1 MECKGCWA
9 YIRGGDPTVQLFQS
23 YRPGPVA
30 GSRNPW
36 RAYLLSGCK
45 DYKCYII
52 PIRNRELRVTLVMRR
67 GDVLP
72 TVSGVQA
79 LLGGLATLA
88 TLNLRGCNRMRNEGV
103 RALTHLSSLT
113 RLTLSYNNRVT
124 AEGLR
129 SLGALSRP
137 PRDERDAR
145 AGHALLAHGARP
157 LHRVASERGR
167 PPPFGPLTES
177 RLPRAQLLRP
187 FQPGRAGRAGRPQQ
201 SGPPKPQPL
210 LGADGRAA
218 R

>member
-1 MECKGCWA
+1 MLHNS
-9 YIRGGDPTVQLFQS
+9 DSQP
-23 YRPGPVA
+23 
-30 GSRNPW
+30 
-36 RAYLLSGCK
+36 
-45 DYKCYII
+45 
-52 PIRNRELRVTLVMRR
+52 RVTSHASDEAGRR
-67 GDVLP
+67 FTNCIVLCYHRSLTP
-72 TVSGVQA
+72 FSNTLFESYDRGVQA